1 MRDERRYMGEIP
13 PFTRTSWSTEL
24 QHPNDDEEPQPGPT
38 ACCSLAEGLIALRAW
53 PSMVVDKCARL
64 LAANAAA
71 RQLLA
76 EATDWIAG
84 ADNQLQCGEPGA
96 TAMLHARVSD
106 IATATSTSPARYAE
120 FYSAAD
126 GSEVLVVFA
135 RIAGGDDASEA
146 ACAHTVEAVLITVN
160 DGKWRHSKCD
170 ARLLIETFELT
181 PTEARLALS
190 LLEGQTLQSFADGAD
205 IRISTA
211 RWHLRNAL
219 AKCNC
224 SGQRDFVR
232 LMRSIIEV

>member
-1 MRDERRYMGEIP
+1 MGEIP
-13 PFTRTSWSTEL
+13 PFTRAHWSTEL
-24 QHPNDDEEPQPGPT
+24 QRPKLQDDEEAQPGPT

-53 PSMVVDKCARL
+53 PSMVVDKSARI

-76 EATDWIAG
+76 EANDWIAG
-84 ADNQLQCGEPGA
+84 TDNQLQCGEPGA

-106 IATATSTSPARYAE
+106 IAAATSNSAARYAE
-120 FYSAAD
+120 FYSGSD
-126 GSEVLVVFA
+126 GTEVLVVFA
-135 RIAGGDDASEA
+135 RIAGGDDASGV
-146 ACAHTVEAVLITVN
+146 ACDHTAGSVLITVN
-160 DGKWRHSKCD
+160 DGKWRHSQCD

-190 LLEGQTLQSFADGAD
+190 LLEGQTVQSFADASD

-232 LMRSIIEV
+232 LMRSIIEL